1 MNVLVLLGMSTAFLL
16 LFAISEWLYLKKNV
30 QVEIT
35 RKISHIGT
43 GILTL
48 LFPVFLTSH
57 WEVLILCSSFLVLLV
72 LSIRFKFLKGIN
84 NVERTTYGSV
94 LYPVAVYLVYLAYA
108 STGNLGHFYAPIL
121 ILAISDPVAALVG
134 KNWPMFPYS
143 IGSEEKTV
151 AGSVAFSISAFFI
164 AGMIWIVGGEVL
176 SVQSIFTVLAIAIL
190 SALTEAVSLKGW
202 DNLSIPL
209 SVLLVIWVSA

>member
-134 KNWPMFPYS
+134 KNWPMIPYS

-190 SALTEAVSLKGW
+190 SALTEAVSRKGW